1 MPRVLPSTSE
11 SMRPAEIPP
20 ALRDDLLTYLFW
32 TSPDRARI
40 TFRPLRANRGGVR
53 VASLNEVA
61 ERAASAASAS
71 RGSIH
76 ILQGFDRRLTQD

>member
-40 TFRPLRANRGGVR
+40 TFDLYERIV
-53 VASLNEVA
+53 EVCGWP
-61 ERAASAASAS
+61 R
-71 RGSIH
+71 
-76 ILQGFDRRLTQD
+76 